1 MKAPLLRFHSRND
14 VIDLEAMKQ
23 HIESL
28 LNQAMKTLKADGTL
42 TTSVAPVITV
52 ASSNNPQHGDF
63 SSNLALTFSKS
74 AGMSPRALA
83 EKIVNALPASK
94 QITQAK
100 IAGPGFINFFLEEY
114 SYHFAI
120 PSILKA
126 GQHYGESELGKGKR
140 AHIEYVS
147 ANPTGPLHV
156 GHGRGAAYGACV
168 ANLLK
173 AVGYDV
179 HREYYVNDA
188 GRQMGVLALSVWI
201 RYLQSWGETVDLP
214 KNAYQGQYVIN
225 IAQDLKEKYGNQ
237 FYRTQRSINEK
248 FPPEIDSHI
257 DTETYL
263 DAWVKTQKEI
273 LGTANFNLIFHAA
286 LGSILGDI
294 KNDLEEFG
302 VFYEAW
308 FSEIQLINEELIQAG
323 IDRLTK
329 GGYVYEKD
337 GAQWFR
343 ATEFGDEKDRV
354 LMRKN
359 GAPTYFASD
368 VAYHLYKY
376 NQGYD
381 LLVDIFGADH
391 HGYISRIRAFLKG
404 LGKSPE
410 KLHILLVQF
419 AILYRGKEKISM
431 STRGGTFVTLRE
443 LRNEVGNDAARF
455 FYIIRKPNQH
465 LDFDL
470 ELAKSKSNENPVY
483 YIQYAHARICSVFR
497 QLKSAQT
504 LWDEL
509 SGMENL
515 SLLSTKYEKELLST
529 LTRYPELVRNAAV
542 QYAPHLLAH
551 YLQTLANHFHTYYNA
566 ERLLLG
572 DDKLRN
578 ARLNL
583 IAAVRQVL
591 VNGLTL
597 LGVSAPKNM

>member
-1 MKAPLLRFHSRND
+1 M
-14 VIDLEAMKQ
+14 IDSEAMKQ

-28 LNQAMKTLKADGTL
+28 LNQAMETLKADSTL
-42 TTSVAPVITV
+42 ITNV
-52 ASSNNPQHGDF
+52 SPIIRIVSNNNPKHGDF
-63 SSNLALTFSKS
+63 SSNLALILSKS
-74 AGMSPRALA
+74 VGISPHVLA
-83 EKIVNALPASK
+83 EKIVNALPLSN
-94 QITQAK
+94 QIIQVE
-100 IAGPGFINFFLEEY
+100 IAGSGFINFFLQEA
-114 SYHFAI
+114 SYHLVI
-120 PSILKA
+120 SSILKS

-173 AVGYDV
+173 AVGYDI

-188 GRQMGVLALSVWI
+188 GRQMNILTLSVWI
-201 RYLQSWGETVDLP
+201 RYLQIFEEAVDIP
-214 KNAYQGQYVIN
+214 KNAYQGKYIID

-237 FYRTQRSINEK
+237 FYCTQRSINEK
-248 FPPEIDSHI
+248 FSTEIDPYI
-257 DTETYL
+257 NPETYL
-263 DAWVKTQKEI
+263 DVWVNIQKEI
-273 LGTANFNLIFHAA
+273 LGTINFNLIFHIA
-286 LGSILGDI
+286 LDSILGDI

-308 FSEIQLINEELIQAG
+308 FSEIQLINSELIQTGVDQLA
-323 IDRLTK
+323 K
-329 GGYVYEKD
+329 GGYVYEKN

-343 ATEFGDEKDRV
+343 ATVFGDGKDRV
-354 LMRKN
+354 LIRKN
-359 GAPTYFASD
+359 GTPTYFASD
-368 VAYHLYKY
+368 IAYHLYKY

-391 HGYISRIRAFLKG
+391 HGYIPRICAFLKG
-404 LGKSPE
+404 LGKSTE

-419 AILYRGKEKISM
+419 AILYRGNEKISM
-431 STRGGTFVTLRE
+431 STRRGTFVTLRE

-455 FYIIRKPNQH
+455 FYIMRKPNQH
-465 LDFDL
+465 LDFDI
-470 ELAKSKSNENPVY
+470 ELAKLKSNENPMY

-497 QLKSAQT
+497 QLKSTQKS
-504 LWDEL
+504 WDES

-515 SLLSTKYEKELLST
+515 SLLSTKYEKELLSI
-529 LTRYPELVRNAAV
+529 LTRYPELLRNAAI
-542 QYAPHLLAH
+542 QHAPHLLAH

-566 ERLLLG
+566 ERFLLK
-572 DDKLRN
+572 DEKLRN

-583 IAAVRQVL
+583 IAAVQQVL

-597 LGVSAPKNM
+597 LGVSAPKEM